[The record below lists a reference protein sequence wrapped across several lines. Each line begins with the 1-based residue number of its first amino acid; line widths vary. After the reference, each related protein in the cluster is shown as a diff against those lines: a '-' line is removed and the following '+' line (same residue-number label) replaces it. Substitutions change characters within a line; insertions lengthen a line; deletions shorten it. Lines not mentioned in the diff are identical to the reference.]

1 LIFVFFSPSPFLS
14 LSFGTDLVQGF
25 IHPQSFIH
33 LFSPFFYSMNGP
45 CWWLFYKGGGDRT
58 GLDLEKFRELNP
70 PFSPSL
76 SLHSEHYF
84 FLCLVFGYWMAYAYG
99 YGCGLRRV
107 AI

>member
-1 LIFVFFSPSPFLS
+1 
-14 LSFGTDLVQGF
+14 
-25 IHPQSFIH
+25 
-33 LFSPFFYSMNGP
+33 MNGP

-84 FLCLVFGYWMAYAYG
+84 FLCLVFGYWLAYAYG
-99 YGCGLRRV
+99 YGYGLGRV